1 MTLGPFLPA
10 GHTIRLLRQEDLS
23 IVHAIECCS
32 QEHPWSLAHF
42 EAEYKNP
49 VSTIDLYLV
58 DREIAG
64 FICTWLVAG
73 EMQIQNLAT
82 AVAYRRCGI
91 AAHLLE
97 HVLARSRNKGL
108 QSTWL
113 EVRVS
118 NLPAIALYRR
128 YGFEQHARRANY
140 YHDGEDALV
149 MYLPE
154 QASE

>member
-1 MTLGPFLPA
+1 MGPSLSA
-10 GHTIRLLRQEDLS
+10 GHTIRQLRQEDLAA
-23 IVHAIECCS
+23 VYAIECCS
-32 QEHPWSLAHF
+32 QEHPWSLSHF
-42 EAEYKNP
+42 EAEYNNP
-49 VSTIDLYLV
+49 VATIDLSLV
-58 DREIAG
+58 DGEIAG

-73 EMQIQNLAT
+73 ELQIQNLAT

-97 HVLARSRNKGL
+97 HVLARSRSKGL
-108 QSTWL
+108 QSAWL

-149 MYLPE
+149 MYLPAE
-154 QASE
+154 DSE